1 MGLNIFSILL
11 FFFSSS
17 LQFEVP
23 FKLKAQIYQ
32 YPLNFKLYRNLL
44 EVEKPSSI
52 LAVPIVSVDIGT
64 PTSSYNL
71 IYSTGTTASLTLND
85 NCVTTLQN
93 PFLNTQSSTCDKE
106 DGSYES
112 NSYTYGG
119 LTSVFNDYINFSDN
133 SAGRIKM
140 KFFNYF
146 HYSPNTLIS
155 DGELGMS
162 KRYKS
167 LYTDPYITKEV
178 EQFSIIEQL
187 YANNII
193 DKRVFAH
200 QYKNDKEGTVFIG
213 EEPKGDLIKY
223 TCKGTQSKGEP
234 SNYWNCPISTFKIDN
249 KEIQIDYNTN
259 IAMFSTG
266 ERFIFVPEESQGII
280 EYIKS
285 YSTWGKEHC
294 TLDVHVAYQEL
305 HCDYKGFKYSYF
317 PTISF
322 TFEEYEIELKPEDV
336 FYYNYN
342 NKYYRLLLVIY
353 NMKKYWIIGSP
364 VLKGHNMIFNV
375 DEDTVTFFTEKKSK
389 VGLIAAVLILLLIIG
404 GIVAWFIR
412 RNNKKKAFAVNDF
425 YKL

>member
-1 MGLNIFSILL
+1 M
-11 FFFSSS
+11 
-17 LQFEVP
+17 
-23 FKLKAQIYQ
+23 
-32 YPLNFKLYRNLL
+32 
-44 EVEKPSSI
+44 
-52 LAVPIVSVDIGT
+52 
-64 PTSSYNL
+64 
-71 IYSTGTTASLTLND
+71 
-85 NCVTTLQN
+85 
-93 PFLNTQSSTCDKE
+93 
-106 DGSYES
+106 
-112 NSYTYGG
+112 
-119 LTSVFNDYINFSDN
+119 
-133 SAGRIKM
+133 
-140 KFFNYF
+140 
-146 HYSPNTLIS
+146 
-155 DGELGMS
+155 
-162 KRYKS
+162 
-167 LYTDPYITKEV
+167 
-178 EQFSIIEQL
+178 
-187 YANNII
+187 
-193 DKRVFAH
+193 FAH

-322 TFEEYEIELKPEDV
+322 TFGEYGIELKPEDV